1 MSTPPPAIHVRHAR
15 HDELPVV
22 RRLADVIWDAHYP
35 GIVTPE
41 QIDYML
47 ARGRRH

>member
-1 MSTPPPAIHVRHAR
+1 MSTPPPAIEVRHAR